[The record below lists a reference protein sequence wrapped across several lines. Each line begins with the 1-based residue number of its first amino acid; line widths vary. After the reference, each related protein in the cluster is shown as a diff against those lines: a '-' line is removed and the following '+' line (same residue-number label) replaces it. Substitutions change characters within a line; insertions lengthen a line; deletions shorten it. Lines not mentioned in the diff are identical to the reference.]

1 MKKNAPTA
9 GWNQPVVADEPHIGV
24 RQKYSAKRAM
34 KKTINQNQGPVTSRK
49 RLLKRH
55 NQPVGKVSMFQKVKL
70 AICKNFLRTKS
81 NFFVV
86 NRLNWLKMQS
96 MSMKSKMITSGPSSQ
111 VQKKQF

>member
-1 MKKNAPTA
+1 MFAIKKQTVAPTQGRQGLRAKYAMKKNAPTA

-55 NQPVGKVSMFQKVKL
+55 NQPVGKISMFQKVKL
-70 AICKNFLRTKS
+70 GICKKILRIVT
-81 NFFVV
+81 
-86 NRLNWLKMQS
+86 
-96 MSMKSKMITSGPSSQ
+96 
-111 VQKKQF
+111 